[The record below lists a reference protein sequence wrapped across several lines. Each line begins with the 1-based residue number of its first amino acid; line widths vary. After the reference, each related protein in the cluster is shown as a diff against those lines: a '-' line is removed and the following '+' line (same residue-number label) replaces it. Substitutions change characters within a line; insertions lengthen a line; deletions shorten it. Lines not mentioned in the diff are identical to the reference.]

1 LLLLKT
7 FIYLRSSHSC
17 VYSYILGEMSSSM
30 MDRVE
35 NFREMLTLK
44 LRENNKFNAF
54 LATLESKTG
63 VDRFYIAIGMFLLFC
78 IYLIFGYL
86 AQLLC
91 NLAGFAYPA
100 YASFF
105 AVQSPDKKD
114 DTHWLTYWVVFGFF
128 NVIEF
133 ASGFL
138 LSWFPIY
145 YLAKFLLLLYLYI
158 PATRGAEK
166 LYEKV
171 VIPTMARLNECM
183 EKNTKVYDEKKGKKN

>member
-1 LLLLKT
+1 
-7 FIYLRSSHSC
+7 
-17 VYSYILGEMSSSM
+17 MSNSM
-30 MDRVE
+30 MVRVE
-35 NFREMLTLK
+35 NFRSMLGAK
-44 LRENNKFNAF
+44 LREKNKLNAF

-63 VDRFYIAIGMFLLFC
+63 VDRIYIATGMFLFFC

-166 LYEKV
+166 LYEKA

-183 EKNTKVYDEKKGKKN
+183 TKDVTIPDEKKGKKN